1 MIVASVSA
9 VCHGS
14 FVNWY
19 YFDMRE
25 TFASAYGTKGQWLQP
40 QLSENTCFLQS
51 RLQRRMEPCVASSRV
66 FLALTDINMFLLSL
80 VEKFALDQAWCLISK
95 NFSRLAEAIGGKQ
108 SLVVLDF
115 CKVAFSLKF
124 FFFLINTVCYKD
136 AYHRVPKEKGMVIIF
151 CSILFS

>member
-19 YFDMRE
+19 YFDMCE

-51 RLQRRMEPCVASSRV
+51 HLQRRMEPCVASSRV
-66 FLALTDINMFLLSL
+66 FLALTDINTFLLSL
-80 VEKFALDQAWCLISK
+80 VEKFALDKLGAL
-95 NFSRLAEAIGGKQ
+95 
-108 SLVVLDF
+108 
-115 CKVAFSLKF
+115 
-124 FFFLINTVCYKD
+124 Y
-136 AYHRVPKEKGMVIIF
+136 PKIF
-151 CSILFS
+151 PGLQKL